1 MVGSETP
8 KGLAS
13 SLTEASPRANRASMP
28 RRVES
33 LNAAKVASN
42 EGRVYL
48 AMWISINPGGG
59 RVKWKGTVREA
70 ATHFPKTINGF

>member
-1 MVGSETP
+1 
-8 KGLAS
+8 
-13 SLTEASPRANRASMP
+13 MP

-48 AMWISINPGGG
+48 AMWISINLGGG
-59 RVKWKGTVREA
+59 RVKSKGSVRKIRNPIAEGRDL
-70 ATHFPKTINGF
+70 TRIGF